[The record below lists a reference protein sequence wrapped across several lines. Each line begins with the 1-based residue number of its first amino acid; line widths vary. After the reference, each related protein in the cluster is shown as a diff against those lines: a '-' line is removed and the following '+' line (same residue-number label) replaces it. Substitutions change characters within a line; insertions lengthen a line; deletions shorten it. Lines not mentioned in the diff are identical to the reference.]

1 MHSAAAIIEAL
12 NARAAPPGRLR
23 EAARQSWGQW
33 FERLGARPLRPSGAP
48 AQALVDQF
56 AARPLA
62 APPPRSPA
70 LTRWQAFA
78 TLWRQQWHPAA
89 RDERGWRV
97 AAGGT
102 SFFWHVVLL
111 VLIAWVTA
119 WHFIPLAEDEAGEAV
134 QVEFIGVGTPQEE
147 GGGEPPAPG
156 ESVDPP
162 SAAAR
167 AAQAAASPDMSTQP
181 LPSPAAP
188 SVPIPDVVAAV
199 PDVATREVPEP
210 AQAPQPL
217 AVTTPVSPEAP
228 VFELPPTTPPSPSV
242 VAPDLARVPPVRVVE
257 IPEPVRAPEV
267 EVSTPQIAVEP
278 IRAPV
283 PAVARQDVP
292 TPVRLPAL
300 RSPLATPAPSP
311 AVAAP
316 TPQVAR
322 RDVPAP
328 AASSS
333 TPAPPASADRAP
345 TTASAPGAAPASAR
359 DAQATR
365 PAGPRVSST
374 NPGIG
379 AGPRATPAPGS
390 WATPRRADDWG
401 ESRRNVPGRGDGLFD
416 GDGRPRVAAAPGS
429 ASPGRP
435 PGTVTEEIADLDRAG
450 TWLKRK
456 AYDYEPT
463 AFDRFWRPNETLLQ
477 EWVRRGIKQ
486 VSIPIPGSSKRIVC
500 GISILQLGGGCWPVD
515 PNLNEQ
521 PATARPPPDI
531 PFKPGL
537 QEGAGVTV
545 PRSPPGAAPPPEGA
559 DGV

>member
-12 NARAAPPGRLR
+12 NARATPPGRLR

-33 FERLGARPLRPSGAP
+33 FDRLAARPLRPTGAP
-48 AQALVDQF
+48 AHALVEQF

-89 RDERGWRV
+89 RDERGWRA

-119 WHFIPLAEDEAGEAV
+119 WHFIPPEEDEAGEAV
-134 QVEFIGVGTPQEE
+134 QVEFIGVGTPEEE

-156 ESVDPP
+156 EAVDAP

-167 AAQAAASPDMSTQP
+167 AASASPATST
-181 LPSPAAP
+181 PSVPTPAAP
-188 SVPIPDVVAAV
+188 SVPVPDVVAPI
-199 PDVATREVPEP
+199 PDVATRDVPEP

-228 VFELPPTTPPSPSV
+228 VFELPPTTPPAPSV
-242 VAPDLARVPPVRVVE
+242 VVPDLARVPPVRVVE
-257 IPEPVRAPEV
+257 VPEPVRAPEV
-267 EVSTPQIAVEP
+267 EVTTPQLAVEP

-283 PAVARQDVP
+283 PTVARQDVP

-300 RSPLATPAPSP
+300 RSP
-311 AVAAP
+311 VAAP
-316 TPQVAR
+316 APVPALATATPQVAR

-328 AASSS
+328 AAPSSAAAPARTAS
-333 TPAPPASADRAP
+333 PAPA
-345 TTASAPGAAPASAR
+345 TTSAPGAGQASAR
-359 DAQATR
+359 DSRATR
-365 PAGPRVSST
+365 PAGPPVAST

-379 AGPRATPAPGS
+379 TGPRATPAPGS

-401 ESRRNVPGRGDGLFD
+401 ESRRNVPGRGDGVFD
-416 GDGRPRVAAAPGS
+416 GDGRPRIAAAPGS

-435 PGTVTEEIADLDRAG
+435 PGMVTEEIGDLDRAG

-463 AFDRFWRPNETLLQ
+463 TFDRFWRPNETLLQ

-537 QEGAGVTV
+537 QEGAGVTL
-545 PRSPPGAAPPPEGA
+545 PRSPPGATPRPEDAG
-559 DGV
+559 GM

>member
-1 MHSAAAIIEAL
+1 MHSAAGIIEAL

-23 EAARQSWGQW
+23 EAARESWGQW
-33 FERLGARPLRPSGAP
+33 LGRLGARPLRPSGAP
-48 AQALVDQF
+48 AQALVEQF
-56 AARPLA
+56 MQRPLA

-89 RDERGWRV
+89 RDERRWRV

-119 WHFIPLAEDEAGEAV
+119 WHFIPPPRDEDGQAV
-134 QVEFIGVGTPQEE
+134 QVEFIGVGTPEEE

-156 ESVDPP
+156 ESVDAP
-162 SAAAR
+162 SA
-167 AAQAAASPDMSTQP
+167 AAQAAARASASPEASA
-181 LPSPAAP
+181 SPAPTAASP
-188 SVPIPDVVAAV
+188 SMPVPEVVAPV
-199 PDVATREVPEP
+199 PDVATRDVPVP

-217 AVTTPVSPEAP
+217 AVTTPVSPEPP
-228 VFELPPTTPPSPSV
+228 VFELPPTTPPAPAV
-242 VAPDLARVPPVRVVE
+242 VTPDLTRVPPVRVVDV
-257 IPEPVRAPEV
+257 PEPVRAPQV
-267 EVSTPQIAVEP
+267 AVNTPQIAVEP
-278 IRAPV
+278 VRAPV

-300 RSPLATPAPSP
+300 RAPVAAPAPAP

-316 TPQVAR
+316 TPRVAQ

-328 AASSS
+328 SGPNAS
-333 TPAPPASADRAP
+333 P
-345 TTASAPGAAPASAR
+345 APASAAASNSGQGTAR
-359 DAQATR
+359 DSRATR
-365 PAGPRVSST
+365 PAGPPVAST

-379 AGPRATPAPGS
+379 AGPRSAPAPGS

-416 GDGRPRVAAAPGS
+416 GDGRPRIAAAPGS
-429 ASPGRP
+429 ASPGRA

-537 QEGAGVTV
+537 QEGGGVTA
-545 PRSPPGAAPPPEGA
+545 PRPPPGEAPPG
-559 DGV
+559 GSSGG